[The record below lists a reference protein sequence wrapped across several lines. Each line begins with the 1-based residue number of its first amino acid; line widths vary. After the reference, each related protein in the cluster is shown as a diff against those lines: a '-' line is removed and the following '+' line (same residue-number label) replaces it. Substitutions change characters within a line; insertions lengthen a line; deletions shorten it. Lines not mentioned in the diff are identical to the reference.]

1 MSLLN
6 LSEEQILAG
15 ADASSIKSGKDLATA
30 KKWLSLSFDD
40 RAIWGE
46 CQGSGKLPYQ
56 TIIDTQNLAYKCS
69 CPSRKFPC
77 KHGLGLALL
86 YARQVGSF
94 SKATAPDWVQDWISK
109 RDSSQQKKVERA
121 AEIENDPEKAEKA
134 AKIAAKT
141 AEKRENNVAN
151 GIADIRLWLNDWM
164 RTGILSAPEKDMN
177 YWQSQAARMI
187 DAQAPGIA
195 NLIKDISNINFF
207 RPNWEAHLLEH
218 FALLYL
224 LTEGFINMERLSA
237 ERQADVRNLIGF
249 THDLNQIKQS
259 AGVKATWVVVGK
271 ETEID
276 TQTNLHIER
285 NWLYA
290 VENQQFALI
299 LNFAFRGQFP
309 ADYIR
314 LSPGQVFEGELAFFP
329 SACPLR
335 ALIKS
340 KTDKKIKFNALGD
353 TLNAALMKQTV
364 YFQQYPWLLRAPMF
378 LADVA
383 LINQNNQWFCKDK
396 ENNALP
402 LHPDFQHLWHL
413 AAVSGGHP
421 VTLFALR
428 EQSMLVPL
436 AAWGKMDIHGF
447 EETYF

>member
-1 MSLLN
+1 MSLLALN
-6 LSEEQILAG
+6 EEQILAG

-30 KKWLSLSFDD
+30 KKWLSLSFDE
-40 RAIWGE
+40 RSIWGE

-56 TIIDTQNLAYKCS
+56 AIIDTQSLAYKCS

-86 YARQVGSF
+86 YVRQEGSF
-94 SKATAPDWVQDWISK
+94 SKKTAPDWVQDWISK
-109 RDSSQQKKVERA
+109 RDSTQQKKVERA
-121 AEIENDPEKAEKA
+121 VEIANDPEKAEKA
-134 AKIAAKT
+134 AKTAAKT
-141 AEKRENNVAN
+141 AEKREGNVAV
-151 GIADIRLWLNDWM
+151 GIADLRLWLYDWM

-195 NLIKDISNINFF
+195 NLIKDIGKINFY
-207 RPNWEAHLLEH
+207 RPNWEAQVLEQ
-218 FALLYL
+218 FALLFL
-224 LTEGFINMERLSA
+224 LTEGFINMEKLSA

-259 AGVKATWVVVGK
+259 AGVSATWIVVGK
-271 ETEID
+271 ETEIEA
-276 TQTNLHIER
+276 QTNLHIER
-285 NWLYA
+285 NWLYS

-309 ADYIR
+309 TDYIR
-314 LSPGQVFEGELAFFP
+314 LSPGQVFDGELAFFP

-340 KTDKKIKFNALGD
+340 KTDKKSKFNLSGD
-353 TLNAALMKQTV
+353 DIVTALMKQTV
-364 YFQQYPWLLRAPMF
+364 YFQQYPWLNRAPML
-378 LADVA
+378 LAGIS
-383 LINQNNQWFCKDK
+383 LIKQNNQWFCKDGY
-396 ENNALP
+396 NNALP
-402 LHPDFQHLWHL
+402 LHPDFQYFWHF

-428 EQSMLVPL
+428 EQDAIVPL
-436 AAWGKMDIHGF
+436 AAWGNMGVHGF